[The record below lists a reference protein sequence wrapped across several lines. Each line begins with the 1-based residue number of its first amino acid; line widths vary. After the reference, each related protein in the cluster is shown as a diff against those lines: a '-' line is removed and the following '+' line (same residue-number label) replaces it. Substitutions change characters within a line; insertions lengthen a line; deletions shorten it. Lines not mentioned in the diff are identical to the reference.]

1 MDCTVEGRGLNFPGA
16 WIKNWKKKILPLS
29 LPWVPETFN
38 ARFSG
43 FRQIFIVTRAESYAA
58 RDFGIRPKMCRP
70 AAAEASRRTR
80 ETTSGTQGTLSHKW
94 LCMAGIT
101 K

>member
-1 MDCTVEGRGLNFPGA
+1 MDCTVQGRGLNFLGG
-16 WIKNWKKKILPLS
+16 WTKKWKKKILPLS

-38 ARFSG
+38 VRFSG
-43 FRQIFIVTRAESYAA
+43 FGQIFIVIRAKSFAA

-80 ETTSGTQGTLSHKW
+80 QKTSG
-94 LCMAGIT
+94 I
-101 K
+101 